1 LISVKTELITFKE
14 DLYLESGRII
24 SPITVAYERYG
35 KINDKKDNVILIC
48 HALTGS
54 AHVASYSDQVADK
67 QSVGWWD
74 KMVGSGKAFDTD
86 KYHIICSNILG
97 SCYGTTGPGSIDPK
111 SNLPYGLRFPVIT
124 VRDMVKLQ
132 YRLIKHLGIT
142 NLFAIAGGS
151 LGGMQVLEW
160 GITYPEIAK
169 NLIVI
174 SATTKLTPMAIAF
187 NSIAR
192 QAIKSDPNYNKGD
205 YYGNL
210 PPRDGLAIA
219 RMAGHITYLSDI
231 AFHKKFGR
239 RLASQDSIY
248 DFDSMYEV
256 ENYLVYNG
264 YKFADR
270 FDANSYLY
278 LLKAMDIFNLS
289 YGYGSLDEAIGEINS
304 NARVLLLDF
313 SSDFLFPKYQVDE
326 IHNIMLS
333 KNVNVIRASITADYG
348 HDSFLIEIDEQ
359 TKTVKSF
366 LEGSNG

>member
-1 LISVKTELITFKE
+1 MISVKTEFITFNE

-35 KINDKKDNVILIC
+35 EINDKKDNIILIC

-54 AHVASYSDQVADK
+54 AHAAFSSDITTEK
-67 QSVGWWD
+67 QSSGWWD
-74 KMVGSGKAFDTD
+74 KMIGSGKAFDTD
-86 KYHIICSNILG
+86 KYHVICSNILG

-111 SNLPYGLRFPVIT
+111 SNTPYGLRFPVIT

-132 YRLIKHLGIT
+132 KRLMEYLGVTSI
-142 NLFAIAGGS
+142 FAIAGGS

-160 GITYPEIAK
+160 AITYPETAK

-174 SATTKLTPMAIAF
+174 SATTRLTPMAIAF

-192 QAIKSDPNYNKGD
+192 QAIKSDPNYNNGD

-210 PPRDGLAIA
+210 APRDGLAIA
-219 RMAGHITYLSDI
+219 RMAGHITYLSDM

-264 YKFADR
+264 YKFTDR

-289 YGYGSLDEAIGEINS
+289 YGYGSLDEAIAEINPAS
-304 NARVLLLDF
+304 RVLLLDF
-313 SSDFLFPKYQVDE
+313 TSDFLFPKYQADE
-326 IHNIMLS
+326 IHNIMLA
-333 KNVNVIRASITADYG
+333 KDINVSRASIVADYG
-348 HDSFLIEIDEQ
+348 HDSFLIEVDEQ
-359 TKTVKSF
+359 TEAVKSF
-366 LEGSNG
+366 LEDSK